1 MAQRDSHARARL
13 ADHAPQETARV
24 LRSHDRGS
32 GARRPK
38 LTPLFIWDANSYIL
52 NARAVMIMRWRTGTA
67 TAKRSG
73 AREPATRRSLRPNG
87 KRLPALG
94 ALPASARTALLAV
107 AGAWSGDPWLLHA
120 RAPGAGDR
128 RDRRRAGD
136 KPLHDPPLRDQDR
149 KSTRLNSSHLGI
161 SYAVFCLK

>member
-1 MAQRDSHARARL
+1 MAQRDSHAGTGL

-38 LTPLFIWDANSYIL
+38 LTPLFIWDANSHTL
-52 NARAVMIMRWRTGTA
+52 NARAVMIVRWRRGTA
-67 TAKRSG
+67 TTTRLG
-73 AREPATRRSLRPNG
+73 PRESATRRSLRPNG

-94 ALPASARTALLAV
+94 ALPASARTAILPV
-107 AGAWSGDPWLLHA
+107 ARAWLGDPWLLHP

-128 RDRRRAGD
+128 RDRRRARD
-136 KPLHDPPLRDQDR
+136 KPLDYPPLRD
-149 KSTRLNSSHLGI
+149 
-161 SYAVFCLK
+161 